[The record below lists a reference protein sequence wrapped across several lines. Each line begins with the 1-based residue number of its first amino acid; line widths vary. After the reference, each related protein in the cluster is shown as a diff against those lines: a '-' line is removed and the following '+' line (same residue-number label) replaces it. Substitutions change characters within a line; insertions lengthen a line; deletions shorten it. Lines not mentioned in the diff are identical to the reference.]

1 MLHLRVI
8 APEDMRDSIIDVL
21 RSEVGVAN
29 ILLYPGAALDPVGDE
44 ITADI
49 ARECANSV
57 IKKLKHIDVQHRGAI
72 TLEVLDTVLSSRA
85 HKAED
90 EAEGDPADALV
101 WDELIARTREEST
114 LSVTFLLFLTLA
126 CLLAAVGVVTDST
139 VTVVGAMVVGP
150 EFGPLAALS
159 VALVRRRLDLARR
172 ASLALLIGF
181 PLAMVITAL
190 GTLGAQAVGW
200 LSLDS
205 VKQLS
210 EVDFIFHVGPLSLVV
225 ALLAGAA
232 GMLSLV
238 SAKSAA
244 LVGVFISVTT
254 VPAAGFSV
262 VAAIL
267 GDWDVAAKSA
277 LQLAVNLVG
286 IVIAGV
292 LVLVLRLKG
301 ALIRAWPRP
310 ETARQASHAAM
321 RALLPCDGIL
331 RWASRWRWSIA
342 PATRSIGW
350 WRCIRTSSGCARRH
364 TRARRSRPTRCT
376 VEPADHFVNWQQDAF
391 GNFLARLVFPD
402 RARSLTITVGLI
414 ADLKVINPFDFFI
427 EEYAEQIGFTYP
439 KALAEDLKPYLRP
452 VDEAGEGSGPG
463 DLAQAVGAATSPSRR
478 APAPSTSSS
487 RSTAP

>member
-8 APEDMRDSIIDVL
+8 APEELREEIIDVL
-21 RSEVGVAN
+21 RGEVGVAN
-29 ILLYPGAALDPVGDE
+29 ILLYPGAALEPVGDE

-57 IKKLKHIDVQHRGAI
+57 IKKLKDIDVQHRGAI
-72 TLEVLDTVLSSRA
+72 TLEVLDTVVSTRA

-101 WDELIARTREEST
+101 WDELIGRTREEST

-190 GTLGAQAVGW
+190 GTVGAQAAGW

-205 VKQLS
+205 VKQLR
-210 EVDFIFHVGPLSLVV
+210 EVDFIFQVGPLSFVV

-232 GMLSLV
+232 GMLSVV

-301 ALIRAWPRP
+301 TLIPR
-310 ETARQASHAAM
+310 
-321 RALLPCDGIL
+321 
-331 RWASRWRWSIA
+331 
-342 PATRSIGW
+342 
-350 WRCIRTSSGCARRH
+350 
-364 TRARRSRPTRCT
+364 
-376 VEPADHFVNWQQDAF
+376 V
-391 GNFLARLVFPD
+391 
-402 RARSLTITVGLI
+402 
-414 ADLKVINPFDFFI
+414 
-427 EEYAEQIGFTYP
+427 
-439 KALAEDLKPYLRP
+439 
-452 VDEAGEGSGPG
+452 
-463 DLAQAVGAATSPSRR
+463 AQT
-478 APAPSTSSS
+478 
-487 RSTAP
+487 

>member
-8 APEDMRDSIIDVL
+8 APEELRDSVVEVL
-21 RSEVGVAN
+21 RGEVGVAN
-29 ILLYPGAALDPVGDE
+29 ILLYPGAALEPVGDE

-57 IKKLKHIDVQHRGAI
+57 IKQLKDIDVQHRGAI
-72 TLEVLDTVLSSRA
+72 TLEVLDTVLSTRA

-90 EAEGDPADALV
+90 DAEGDPADALV

-172 ASLALLIGF
+172 ALLALLIGF

-190 GTLGAQAVGW
+190 GTVGAQAAGW

-205 VKQLS
+205 VKQLH
-210 EVDFIFHVGPLSLVV
+210 EVDFIFQVGPLSLVV

-292 LVLVLRLKG
+292 LVLVLRLRG
-301 ALIRAWPRP
+301 TPIPR
-310 ETARQASHAAM
+310 
-321 RALLPCDGIL
+321 
-331 RWASRWRWSIA
+331 
-342 PATRSIGW
+342 
-350 WRCIRTSSGCARRH
+350 
-364 TRARRSRPTRCT
+364 
-376 VEPADHFVNWQQDAF
+376 V
-391 GNFLARLVFPD
+391 
-402 RARSLTITVGLI
+402 
-414 ADLKVINPFDFFI
+414 
-427 EEYAEQIGFTYP
+427 
-439 KALAEDLKPYLRP
+439 
-452 VDEAGEGSGPG
+452 
-463 DLAQAVGAATSPSRR
+463 AQT
-478 APAPSTSSS
+478 
-487 RSTAP
+487 

>member
-8 APEDMRDSIIDVL
+8 VPEEMREDVIDVL
-21 RSEVGVAN
+21 RREVGVAN
-29 ILLYPGAALDPVGDE
+29 IVLYPGAALEPVGDE

-57 IKKLKHIDVQHRGAI
+57 IKELKDIDVQHRGAI
-72 TLEVLDTVLSSRA
+72 TLEVLDTVLSTRA

-90 EAEGDPADALV
+90 AAEGDPADAVV
-101 WDELIARTREEST
+101 WDELIGRTREEAT

-126 CLLAAVGVVTDST
+126 CLLASVGVVTDST

-181 PLAMVITAL
+181 PLAMAITAV
-190 GTLGAQAVGW
+190 GTLGAQAAGW

-210 EVDFIFHVGPLSLVV
+210 EVDFIFQVGPLSFVV

-232 GMLSLV
+232 GMLSLI

-292 LVLVLRLKG
+292 LVLVLRPKG
-301 ALIRAWPRP
+301 TLIPR
-310 ETARQASHAAM
+310 
-321 RALLPCDGIL
+321 
-331 RWASRWRWSIA
+331 
-342 PATRSIGW
+342 
-350 WRCIRTSSGCARRH
+350 
-364 TRARRSRPTRCT
+364 
-376 VEPADHFVNWQQDAF
+376 V
-391 GNFLARLVFPD
+391 
-402 RARSLTITVGLI
+402 
-414 ADLKVINPFDFFI
+414 
-427 EEYAEQIGFTYP
+427 
-439 KALAEDLKPYLRP
+439 
-452 VDEAGEGSGPG
+452 
-463 DLAQAVGAATSPSRR
+463 AQT
-478 APAPSTSSS
+478 
-487 RSTAP
+487 

>member
-1 MLHLRVI
+1 M
-8 APEDMRDSIIDVL
+8 
-21 RSEVGVAN
+21 
-29 ILLYPGAALDPVGDE
+29 
-44 ITADI
+44 
-49 ARECANSV
+49 
-57 IKKLKHIDVQHRGAI
+57 QHRGAI
-72 TLEVLDTVLSSRA
+72 TLEVLDTVLSTRA

-90 EAEGDPADALV
+90 EAEGDPADAVV
-101 WDELIARTREEST
+101 WDELIGRTREEAT
-114 LSVTFLLFLTLA
+114 LSVTFLTFLTLA

-181 PLAMVITAL
+181 PLAMVITAI
-190 GTLGAQAVGW
+190 GTVGAQAAGW
-200 LSLDS
+200 LSMDS

-210 EVDFIFHVGPLSLVV
+210 EVDFIFQVGPLSFVV

-238 SAKSAA
+238 SARSAA

-292 LVLVLRLKG
+292 LVLVLRPKG
-301 ALIRAWPRP
+301 TLIPR
-310 ETARQASHAAM
+310 
-321 RALLPCDGIL
+321 
-331 RWASRWRWSIA
+331 
-342 PATRSIGW
+342 
-350 WRCIRTSSGCARRH
+350 
-364 TRARRSRPTRCT
+364 
-376 VEPADHFVNWQQDAF
+376 V
-391 GNFLARLVFPD
+391 
-402 RARSLTITVGLI
+402 
-414 ADLKVINPFDFFI
+414 
-427 EEYAEQIGFTYP
+427 
-439 KALAEDLKPYLRP
+439 
-452 VDEAGEGSGPG
+452 
-463 DLAQAVGAATSPSRR
+463 AQT
-478 APAPSTSSS
+478 
-487 RSTAP
+487 